1 MAAVNRIH
9 NCLFF
14 CFLVRLAPPNMIGF
28 RDLLLLGLIGL
39 HDLLFRFFA
48 VILFFVIRIFGTN
61 VVNILAIIL
70 LTS

>member
-9 NCLFF
+9 NCLFL

-39 HDLLFRFFA
+39 HHDFLFHFFA
-48 VILFFVIRIFGTN
+48 VILFFGMY
-61 VVNILAIIL
+61 LWQQC
-70 LTS
+70 S